1 MPGYVYIVTNKPHGT
16 LYTGVTNDISRRV
29 YEHREGLTKG
39 FAWRYGCSRLVRYER
54 YDSIVDAI
62 QREKSIKRWY
72 RRWKIELI
80 ENENPLWDDWYG
92 TVQLER

>member
-29 YEHREGLTKG
+29 WEHREGHTKG
-39 FAWRYGCSRLVRYER
+39 FAWKYGCCQLVWYER

-72 RRWKIELI
+72 RRWKVALI
-80 ENENPLWDDWYG
+80 EAENPLWDDWYG